1 MKPPAAR
8 NDMSGKVI
16 WVRSYAERLPDGQW
30 NAFCVTFNLGAQADT
45 AEEVRRKL
53 EAMIDDYLHDA
64 TAGDDAVYA
73 DQLLHRRAP
82 IYFWLRYWS
91 VWLRLRLHAFSRRH
105 QPFVETFT
113 YPMPQAC

>member
-1 MKPPAAR
+1 
-8 NDMSGKVI
+8 MSSKVI

-53 EAMIDDYLHDA
+53 DAMIADYLCDVA
-64 TAGDDAVYA
+64 ASKDVAYA
-73 DQLLHRRAP
+73 EQFLRRRAP
-82 IYFWLRYWS
+82 LYFWLRYWS
-91 VWLRLRLHAFSRRH
+91 VWLRLRLHAFSRRN

-113 YPMPQAC
+113 YPVPQAC